1 MFNISKIFQFYSEYQ
16 QDERIHHREPDT
28 RSALDNEHPMD
39 SYFENER
46 PYSSYDAS
54 QSLYSQNDGSQ
65 RRLNK
70 PFDNKFPHQPNN
82 REYSKPFSNQNL
94 HQQSEERKQ
103 PVLYRNPHP
112 NYESERAET
121 VPFERQTY
129 ESYDL
134 PDQPVEEEKP
144 MVVGVKLVKSRS
156 SSPQN
161 KVYSPQK
168 VKSPKREKVRKPQ
181 QQQRLYSK
189 FFTSFFQF
197 EIVKKINWKK
207 IVYV

>member
-1 MFNISKIFQFYSEYQ
+1 
-16 QDERIHHREPDT
+16 
-28 RSALDNEHPMD
+28 MD
-39 SYFENER
+39 SFFENER

-65 RRLNK
+65 LRLNK

-103 PVLYRNPHP
+103 PVLYQNPHP
-112 NYESERAET
+112 NFESERAES

-144 MVVGVKLVKSRS
+144 MVIGVKLVKSRS

-207 IVYV
+207 IVHV